1 MCMGVPRWTRL
12 RGHRW
17 VSILTYSRTFAM
29 LYWTGDALA
38 AALAATACKT
48 WCTSTGHANGRGM
61 CGRARG
67 VEGRPGRAWGADG
80 PCDATCSDPIL
91 IVPRVDSLIES
102 AGRMPF
108 TEE

>member
-1 MCMGVPRWTRL
+1 MCTGGFEV
-12 RGHRW
+12 GHRW

-29 LYWTGDALA
+29 LYLLWTGDAL
-38 AALAATACKT
+38 ATACKT
-48 WCTSTGHANGRGM
+48 WCTTTGHANWRGM

-67 VEGRPGRAWGADG
+67 VEGRGPGVWGADG
-80 PCDATCSDPIL
+80 PCDVTCSDPIL